1 MLTVAQ
7 EAQDSAMNAGIL
19 RSEQPITAKRPR
31 GPGRPFE
38 KGDARINRHGVPR
51 ESLAFQKH
59 LRKALAQELQ
69 RPSDSNGE
77 MTKFQGLVARLVKL
91 AESGV
96 PWAVQTVF
104 DRIGG
109 KPVQPIAEQSH
120 QEVKVRVIELVGFN
134 RAKQLNSE
142 GGATER

>member
-1 MLTVAQ
+1 M
-7 EAQDSAMNAGIL
+7 
-19 RSEQPITAKRPR
+19 KRR

-69 RPSDSNGE
+69 RPSDTSPE
-77 MTKFQGLVARLVKL
+77 MTKFQGLVARLVEL
-91 AESGV
+91 AEGGV

-109 KPVQPIAEQSH
+109 KPVQPIAEEGT
-120 QEVKVRVIELVGFN
+120 QEVKVRVISIGEAGLTRLRREDRTVDPCSSN
-134 RAKQLNSE
+134 SRAMAKSHAGPNSIE
-142 GGATER
+142 D

>member
-1 MLTVAQ
+1 MSNSL
-7 EAQDSAMNAGIL
+7 NLAGEEH
-19 RSEQPITAKRPR
+19 RSEQPIAAMKRR

-77 MTKFQGLVARLVKL
+77 MTKFQGLVARLVEL
-91 AESGV
+91 AEGGV

-109 KPVQPIAEQSH
+109 KPVQPISEEGP
-120 QEVKVRVIELVGFN
+120 QEVKVRVVTFGESGDIRLLRDDRNG
-134 RAKQLNSE
+134 K
-142 GGATER
+142 TEK